1 MAVAAVAV
9 TGLSSC
15 DDFLTIYPTDKTIG
29 EDFWKTKE
37 DVDNMVT
44 GAYSSMLS
52 SEIQRRAIIW
62 GAYRSDELVKTAS
75 STAAISFLAMQR
87 PLWKRTR
94 SLHLVTTTQP
104 VARCFHC
111 AHSATSIW

>member
-1 MAVAAVAV
+1 MMAVAAVAV

-52 SEIQRRAIIW
+52 SEIQRRAKI
-62 GAYRSDELVKTAS
+62 GR
-75 STAAISFLAMQR
+75 
-87 PLWKRTR
+87 
-94 SLHLVTTTQP
+94 
-104 VARCFHC
+104 
-111 AHSATSIW
+111 AHV